1 MGEKGPVVFGRHPV
15 TEALKARAP
24 VQRISVMRDARGLP
38 RELFEMATAL
48 EIPVVRTD
56 KDRLDF
62 LSGGAN
68 HQGVV
73 AQLGER
79 SLTPFEE
86 WYETVDREAADLILA
101 LDQVQDPQNLG
112 ALLRSAEGAGCRHV
126 LLSTAKTCGLT
137 AVVSKSSAGADQHL
151 NIGRT
156 AKLGVALERFRQAGF
171 QVVATVPGAPEE
183 YFQVD
188 YTGPTVLLLG
198 GEGRG
203 LPPHLKRES
212 THVVNLPM
220 LGKVQSLNVA
230 SSGAI
235 LLYETVRQRVS
246 QNR

>member
-15 TEALKARAP
+15 MEALKAGSP
-24 VQRISVMRDARGLP
+24 VQRINVTRDAQGLP

-62 LSGGAN
+62 LSRNGN

-73 AQLGER
+73 AQMGER
-79 SLTPFEE
+79 AFQPFDQWFAKLKSEE
-86 WYETVDREAADLILA
+86 VNFVLA

-112 ALLRSAEGAGCRHV
+112 ALLRSAEGAGCRFV
-126 LLSTAKTCGLT
+126 LISTAKSCGLT
-137 AVVSKSSAGADQHL
+137 ATVSKTSAGADQHL
-151 NIGRT
+151 ELGRT
-156 AKLGVALERFRQAGF
+156 AKMGVALEKMREAGF
-171 QVVATVPGAPEE
+171 QVIATTPAASDP
-183 YFQVD
+183 YFKVD
-188 YTGPTVLLLG
+188 LTQPSVLLLG

-203 LPPHLKRES
+203 LPPHLKRVA

-235 LLYETVRQRVS
+235 LLYESVRQRID
-246 QNR
+246 QK